1 MCPRHLS
8 GASGLLAVISG
19 AFAAGLA
26 PAVAVSARGAGSVDN
41 RPVPRRARLM
51 ATADPAATTHP
62 HLVEDRRRLSRSLVW
77 QLQRAFYERRGALAW
92 TAGRVPWFVSSNAC
106 LARAYAQVID
116 AHLRDVAA
124 GAHGPEHAASTV
136 QIVEVGAGPGRFAFL
151 VLEQLLALDALRAGL
166 GPRAPFRYI
175 VTDLS
180 EANLAFCATHPALR
194 PHLDAGRL
202 DLARFDAERDT
213 ELHLR
218 RSGDVLAPAPAGGP
232 MIVVANY
239 AFDTFTHD
247 AFRVE
252 GGALHESLPAVY
264 STAAEPTLDE
274 PDLLERLR
282 LVYERVAIDDAYSG
296 DPALDT
302 ILAGY
307 RRTLT
312 DTTVCVPI
320 GALTCLRALHQ
331 LAGGRLLLLAA
342 DKGFVVEDE
351 LLHRDDPQPVLHG
364 SFSLSVNFHA
374 LASWFRHHGGH
385 AFDVTQRDG
394 TIAITGFVAGAVPAA
409 VARTRAAFADWIET
423 FGPADFFQLQVDQ
436 RGADKPPGL
445 GSLLAMLRL
454 ADWDPWLFY
463 QLADRL
469 RRQLDDASDAVRRDT
484 RRALTRV
491 WARYYHLGGDQDVP
505 FEIARILQRL
515 RHHTE
520 AIAFYRRSIELF
532 GASHVTHHNMGLCHH
547 YGLQHH
553 ADALAEF
560 ERALALD
567 PDYGPARAWKLRAEA
582 ELRGA

>member
-1 MCPRHLS
+1 
-8 GASGLLAVISG
+8 
-19 AFAAGLA
+19 
-26 PAVAVSARGAGSVDN
+26 
-41 RPVPRRARLM
+41 M
-51 ATADPAATTHP
+51 ATDDPAPTHP
-62 HLVEDRRRLSRSLVW
+62 HLVEDPRRLSRSLLW
-77 QLQRAFYERRGALAW
+77 QLQRAFYDRRGALAW

-106 LARAYAQVID
+106 IARAYAQVID
-116 AHLRDVAA
+116 AYLRDVAA
-124 GAHGPEHAASTV
+124 GAHGPEPAASTV
-136 QIVEVGAGPGRFAFL
+136 QIVEVAAGHGRFAFL
-151 VLEQLLALDALRAGL
+151 VLEQLLALDTLRAGL

-175 VTDLS
+175 LTDLS
-180 EANLAFCATHPALR
+180 EANLAFCASHPALR

-218 RSGDVLAPAPAGGP
+218 RAGDVLAPTHPAGP
-232 MIVVANY
+232 LIVVANY

-264 STAAEPTLDE
+264 STAAEPVLDD
-274 PDLLERLR
+274 PDMLERLR
-282 LVYERVAIDDAYSG
+282 LVYQRVAIDDGYYG
-296 DPALDT
+296 DAALDA
-302 ILAGY
+302 ILADY

-320 GALTCLRALHQ
+320 GALTCLRALHR

-342 DKGFVVEDE
+342 DKGFVHEEE
-351 LLHRDDPQPVLHG
+351 LLHRADPQPVLHG

-374 LASWFRHHGGH
+374 IASWFRHHGGH
-385 AFDVTQRDG
+385 AFDASQRDG
-394 TIAITGFVAGAVPAA
+394 TIAVTGFVAGAAPDA
-409 VARTRAAFADWIET
+409 VARTRSAFADWIET
-423 FGPADFFQLQVDQ
+423 FGPSDFFRLQVDQ
-436 RGADKPPGL
+436 RGADRPPAL
-445 GSLLAMLRL
+445 GALLAMLRL

-469 RRQLDDASDAVRRDT
+469 RPQLDDASDALRRET

-515 RHHTE
+515 RHHGE

-532 GASHVTHHNMGLCHH
+532 GDSHVTHHNIGLCHH
-547 YGLQHH
+547 YGLQRH

-560 ERALALD
+560 ELALALD
-567 PDYGPARAWKLRAEA
+567 PDYGPAREWKLRAEA
-582 ELRGA
+582 ELRDT